1 MRLQR
6 VLVVIG
12 VAVALI
18 VAGMGYTYYI
28 DVAAIRDS
36 RVVMEDARL
45 TELSFTQATLAIQV
59 TISNP
64 SSRDIADLTVS
75 FDILISETFVGN
87 GSFPS
92 LTIPAHDLRT
102 REMNVTLY
110 FAELASAVIA
120 AIQQGTFLIMMQ
132 GTVKGRVMFGLTTF
146 SQSFSSSYA
155 FP

>member
-12 VAVALI
+12 VVVAL
-18 VAGMGYTYYI
+18 VAAGVGYTYYI

-36 RVVMEDARL
+36 TVVMEDARL
-45 TELSFTQATLAIQV
+45 TALSFTQATLAIQV

-64 SSRDIADLTVS
+64 SSRDISDLTVS
-75 FDILISETFVGN
+75 FALLVSEAFVGN

-102 REMNVTLY
+102 QELNVTIY
-110 FAELASAVIA
+110 FAELTSAVIT
-120 AIQQGTFLIMMQ
+120 AIQQGAFLITMQ
-132 GTVKGRVMFGLTTF
+132 GIVRGRVMFGLTTF
-146 SQSFSSSYA
+146 SQSFSSSYT